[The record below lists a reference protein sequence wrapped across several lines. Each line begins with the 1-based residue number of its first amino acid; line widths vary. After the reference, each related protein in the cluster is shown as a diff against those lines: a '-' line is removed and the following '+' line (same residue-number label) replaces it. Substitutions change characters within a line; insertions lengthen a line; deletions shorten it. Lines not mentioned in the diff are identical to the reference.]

1 MLTSANF
8 RGVWTSVCL
17 RGRRWSWVRAPGSG
31 TGTTSAAYDPSVV
44 LIVNGCRYDSV
55 DKIRLPTK
63 LYVDDRDDNVIK
75 VIELSTKFRESF
87 YNIW

>member
-1 MLTSANF
+1 ML
-8 RGVWTSVCL
+8 RLYRCL
-17 RGRRWSWVRAPGSG
+17 DECLLTGAEMELGPRAWQR
-31 TGTTSAAYDPSVV
+31 DW
-44 LIVNGCRYDSV
+44 YDSV

>member
-1 MLTSANF
+1 M
-8 RGVWTSVCL
+8 
-17 RGRRWSWVRAPGSG
+17 
-31 TGTTSAAYDPSVV
+31 
-44 LIVNGCRYDSV
+44 

-87 YNIW
+87 TILGDGPYM